1 MSKKA
6 IIVTGGSGY
15 ILKNFNFHKFQNVF
29 DIFFIRNRKE
39 IKEDISYEIED
50 LEILFSEINNNLYD
64 DILFISF
71 GSHLGGDDPG
81 LYFKSI
87 ENIKKVII
95 YLNNT
100 KKNIYIYHASSFS
113 IFNPNKNC
121 SLFSFLNRKKIDLRG
136 AYSFSKKEQNK
147 VITKFTLKNKRIR
160 SKLVHIGHVYD
171 DNHKLINLF
180 RAKSKKISIFVFSIL
195 YSPFKLINPT
205 SVNVIHNDI
214 NSFIKNYKKE
224 SNRIV
229 DYPLT
234 DKKNTISLF
243 RIFLKDKLLFISPI
257 PIFVCTL
264 SPLILSV
271 LPRHSNLSYLLK
283 KYMQMNNSV
292 KL

>member
-1 MSKKA
+1 MYKKA
-6 IIVTGGSGY
+6 IIVTGARGY
-15 ILKNFNFHKFQNVF
+15 ILKNFNFQKFQNVF
-29 DIFFIRNRKE
+29 DIFFIRNKKE
-39 IKEDISYEIED
+39 FKEDITYKIED
-50 LEILFSEINNNLYD
+50 LEILFSDINNKLYE

-87 ENIKKVII
+87 ENIKNLICFLK
-95 YLNNT
+95 NT

-121 SLFSFLNRKKIDLRG
+121 SLFSFLNTEEIDLRG

-147 VITKFTLKNKRIR
+147 IITEFTLKNKRIR
-160 SKLVHIGHVYD
+160 TKLVHIGHVYD
-171 DNHKLINLF
+171 NKNKLINLF
-180 RAKSKKISIFVFSIL
+180 KAKSKKISIFVFSIL

-214 NSFIKNYKKE
+214 DRFIKNYKKE

-229 DYPLT
+229 EYPLT
-234 DKKNTISLF
+234 DKKNKISLF

-257 PIFVCTL
+257 PVFVCTI
-264 SPLILSV
+264 SPLIIKV
-271 LPRHSNLSYLLK
+271 LTKHSNLSYLLK